1 MIPILVWMLY
11 LSPRSVKLLLFN
23 VWDELEGNNDNS
35 GIDNHQLLMHLY
47 IELRLVKHTDS
58 IHLTVTIT

>member
-35 GIDNHQLLMHLY
+35 DIDNHQLLMHLH
-47 IELRLVKHTDS
+47 IELPLVKHTDS